1 VSGRVADARPRARKH
16 GVSPC
21 VKPLWSPPGGC
32 YLPDAGSR
40 VPPEWTLQARVPI
53 MTSSLVSSPAVVLLV
68 LMLAQGA
75 RAAPRRAVLAS
86 GNCQD
91 AALSGQTQAIA
102 DALSARAGEQVL
114 SATELTERLFPQ
126 PSGSFEDIHR
136 QFEAAQGQFYEAR
149 YSRAAQGL
157 DEVLRQVVRL
167 PVGEPRWKLTVEA
180 SLLQGM
186 TLRSLGRVKE
196 SDDAFRTV
204 LRLDA
209 EHRLDPDYYTPS
221 TRQAFEKLRKE
232 FARAR
237 KVKLSVK
244 STLPSSDVFL
254 DGKNVGQTPLTLE
267 VLPGTYALSL
277 QKGEAV
283 SFPRQLPVEGDE
295 QPLLVDLAYEGAFS
309 ATPFPCLATGEEG
322 EPGLSYAVRL
332 GGTLGVEEVIVV
344 KLEGT
349 RLGPKW
355 LAATVVNVEGGQ
367 KLREGGFKT
376 RGLEAPADA
385 LAALVDFITTGKT
398 QPSLVVATR
407 PDLQPPWVEGAGV
420 TAPLVAPVKA
430 APPGPSAAR
439 GASYGLL
446 GGGVVAL
453 AAAGVVRLSAQEAW
467 TELQT
472 HHLNANGRV
481 EAEDAAGRALVEQ
494 LRGKS
499 QWMTGLLVGS
509 GAALVTG
516 GVLYL
521 VSSPGAPPPPVT
533 VGVLAGTDGAGA
545 SVSGRF

>member
-1 VSGRVADARPRARKH
+1 MGRVESVRPRPRNHGASGRRAR
-16 GVSPC
+16 
-21 VKPLWSPPGGC
+21 LWERPGGC
-32 YLPDAGSR
+32 YFPGPGRRAA
-40 VPPEWTLQARVPI
+40 PEWTLQAPVPT
-53 MTSSLVSSPAVVLLV
+53 MTSSFKSYPALVLLLV
-68 LMLAQGA
+68 LAQAAG
-75 RAAPRRAVLAS
+75 AAPRRAVLAS
-86 GNCQD
+86 GDCQD

-102 DALSARAGEQVL
+102 SELSARAGEQVL

-126 PSGSFEDIHR
+126 PSGSFEDIRR

-186 TLRSLGRVKE
+186 TLRSLGKVKE

-209 EHRLDPDYYTPS
+209 EHRLDPDYYAPS

-232 FARAR
+232 LARAR

-244 STLPSSDVFL
+244 STLPSSDVYL
-254 DGKNVGQTPLTLE
+254 DGKQVGQTPLTLE
-267 VLPGTYALSL
+267 VLPGAYALSL

-283 SFPRQLPVEGDE
+283 SFPRQLTVEGEE
-295 QPLLVDLAYEGAFS
+295 QPLLVDLAYESAFS
-309 ATPFPCLATGEEG
+309 ATPFPCLATGGDG

-398 QPSLVVATR
+398 QPSLVVAAR
-407 PDLQPPWVEGAGV
+407 PDLQSPWEEGTALGALPV
-420 TAPLVAPVKA
+420 TGVKA
-430 APPGPSAAR
+430 TPRGPSAAR
-439 GASYGLL
+439 VASYGLL
-446 GGGVVAL
+446 GGGVATL
-453 AAAGVVRLSAQEAW
+453 AAAGAVRLSAQGTW
-467 TELQT
+467 VELRE
-472 HHLNANGRV
+472 HHLNASGRV
-481 EAEDAAGRALVEQ
+481 EADDAVGRTLVER

-533 VGVLAGTDGAGA
+533 VGVLAGADGAGA